1 MPGFHEDIHEW
12 CRGWLG
18 KKPGRVIMITQVY
31 SRGLEICS
39 VFPGKQ
45 MKQEFAPGMESRER

>member
-1 MPGFHEDIHEW
+1 
-12 CRGWLG
+12 
-18 KKPGRVIMITQVY
+18 MITQVY

-45 MKQEFAPGMESRER
+45 MKQEFAPGMESRQR